1 MEDLV
6 LLHPPTIH
14 DFREKT
20 VVLGPISDVVPS
32 SPVFESYPIGFL
44 SILSFLSKHGYKV
57 KILNIALKMLL
68 NKNFNLQ
75 KKLKSL
81 NPIAFGI
88 DLHWLPHVEGSLE
101 LAKTVK
107 TIHPDKPII
116 FGGVSASY
124 YHLELIKNY
133 PYIDFVMRGD
143 TVEEPLLK
151 LVECLEKGKQP
162 ENIPNLTWKTED
174 GKVKINP
181 LSFVPENL
189 DNYMMDYGLVIK
201 TAAKDLD
208 PTAYLHY
215 KDWFKYPMAAVLP
228 LKGCTYNCIT
238 CGGSRFAYKNIC
250 NRLKTALKKPET
262 LAEEIRIISE
272 YIKGAIFILNDLR
285 ICGEKY
291 VEKLFT
297 ILKNE
302 KIDNP
307 LVVELF
313 KPADKKFL
321 EDLIRVSPDASVE
334 ISPES
339 HDEKI
344 RKSFGRTYGNLE
356 LEKTLDFLCQLG
368 FKRVDVFF
376 MIGLP
381 EQDQT
386 SVIKT
391 IHYTEKL
398 LKLFKN
404 KKTTLHPFI
413 APLAPFL
420 DPGSLVFENPE
431 AYGYK
436 LFYRTLWEHFE
447 ALKKPSWKYFL
458 NYETR
463 WLSRDEIV
471 KITYKAANLLNK
483 VKLKYGLVDKDEA
496 DTMSEK
502 LRIAEETTLKIDE
515 ILEKFKGEE
524 LEANLSKLKS
534 EVEKAYEGFLCSK
547 KELLTWP
554 LTPSLGVRLRII
566 SVLAKNYL
574 KEFLKI

>member
-1 MEDLV
+1 MEDLI
-6 LLHPPTIH
+6 LLHPPIIH
-14 DFREKT
+14 NFREKT

-32 SPVFESYPIGFL
+32 SPIFESYPIGFL
-44 SILSFLSKHGYKV
+44 SILSFLARNGYKV
-57 KILNIALKMLL
+57 KILNVALKMLL

-75 KKLKSL
+75 KKLKSF

-107 TIHPDKPII
+107 AIHPDKPII
-116 FGGVSASY
+116 FGGMSASY
-124 YHLELIKNY
+124 YHIELVKNY
-133 PYIDFVMRGD
+133 PYVDFVIRGD

-151 LVECLEKGKQP
+151 LIKCLEERKKP

-174 GKVKINP
+174 GKIKVNQ
-181 LSFVPENL
+181 LSFIPENL
-189 DNYMMDYGLVIK
+189 DNYMVDYSLVVK

-215 KDWFKYPMAAVLP
+215 KDWFKYPITAVLP
-228 LKGCTYNCIT
+228 LKGCIYNCVT

-250 NRLKTALKKPET
+250 CRLKTALKKPET
-262 LAEEIRIISE
+262 LVEEIRIISE
-272 YIKGAIFILNDLR
+272 YLKGTIFILNDIR

-297 ILKNE
+297 ILRNE
-302 KIDNP
+302 KISNP

-321 EDLIRVSPDASVE
+321 ENLIKVSPDISVE

-339 HDEKI
+339 HDEAI
-344 RKSFGRTYGNLE
+344 RKTFGRIYGNFE

-381 EQDQT
+381 KQNQT
-386 SVIKT
+386 SVVKT
-391 IHYTEKL
+391 IHYMERL

-431 AYGYK
+431 VYGYK
-436 LFYRTLWEHFE
+436 LFYKTLLEHLK
-447 ALKKPSWKYFL
+447 ALKSPSWKYFL
-458 NYETR
+458 NYETK

-471 KITYKAANLLNK
+471 KTTYKAANLLNK
-483 VKLKYGLVDKDEA
+483 IKLKHGLISEDEA
-496 DTMSEK
+496 NIIFERLK
-502 LRIAEETTLKIDE
+502 IAEETTLEVDKI
-515 ILEKFKGEE
+515 LQRFKGKE
-524 LEANLSKLKS
+524 LEVNLSKLKNK
-534 EVEKAYEGFLCSK
+534 VEKFYEGFLCSK

-554 LTPSLGVRLRII
+554 LKTGLDVRLKILGA
-566 SVLAKNYL
+566 LAKNYL
-574 KEFLKI
+574 KNFFRL